1 MKLKH
6 VVTIVCCAL
15 MIFIFGL
22 YSSISAPEKKRTL
35 KVGFIYVGD
44 GSNPYTH
51 NFMRAQEDVEEA
63 FGDQVETVAMYNV
76 PEGDTVIGAIE
87 ELIGQQ
93 CDMIFAT
100 SFGYGE
106 YMREYAEKYPD
117 IQFCQATCNNANDE
131 PKLAN
136 YHTYMG
142 FVYQGRYV
150 AGVVAGLKMKELL
163 DEGVITKDNLWI
175 GYVGAF
181 PYAEVIS
188 GYTAFYLG
196 AASVVP
202 EVRMRVKYTNSWGD
216 YRVEKKMAEELIDEG
231 CIIIS
236 QHSDT
241 TGPAVACENTSAET
255 IVYHI
260 GYNQSMLDVAPTTS
274 LISCR
279 INWSPYTMHAVE
291 AVLKDENIESNID
304 ATTFGND
311 SGAGFDK
318 DWIQMLELN
327 ELIAA
332 DGTKD
337 RIEELKK
344 QLNSNKINVFKG
356 NYIGVNPYD
365 PTDTIDLN
373 DGYEENANSSAPSF
387 GYVLQDVIII
397 EE

>member
-6 VVTIVCCAL
+6 VVTVVCAAL

-22 YSSISAPEKKRTL
+22 YSAIASPKKEKTI
-35 KVGFIYVGD
+35 KVGYIYVGD

-51 NFMRAQEDVEEA
+51 NFMRAQADVEEKY
-63 FGDQVETVAMYNV
+63 GEQVESIAMYNV
-76 PEGDTVIGAIE
+76 PEGETVRDAIE
-87 ELIGQQ
+87 ELIAQQ

-100 SFGYGE
+100 SYGYGP
-106 YMREYAEKYPD
+106 YVKEYAEKYPE
-117 IQFCQATCNNANDE
+117 IQFCEATCDNANDE

-142 FVYQGRYV
+142 FIYQGRYIS
-150 AGVVAGLKMKELL
+150 GVVAGMKMKELL
-163 DEGVITKDNLWI
+163 DAGEITKDDLWI

-202 EVRMRVKYTNSWGD
+202 DVKMRVKYTNSWGD
-216 YRVEKKMAEELIDEG
+216 YKVEKKCAEELIEEG

-241 TGPAVACENTSAET
+241 TGPAVACENTSADT
-255 IVYHI
+255 VVYHI
-260 GYNQSMLDVAPTTS
+260 GYNQSMIDVAPTTS

-279 INWSPYTMHAVE
+279 INWSPYTLHAVE
-291 AVLKDENIESNID
+291 ALLNDEKIESDID
-304 ATTFGND
+304 AKTFGND
-311 SGAGFDK
+311 AGAGFDK

-332 DGTKD
+332 EGTKEK
-337 RIEELKK
+337 IEELENKFMKK
-344 QLNSNKINVFKG
+344 GIEVFKG
-356 NYIGVNPYD
+356 NYTGTNPYD
-365 PTDTIDLN
+365 SSDTIDLK
-373 DGYEENANSSAPSF
+373 DGYYENENSSAPTF
-387 GYVLQDVIII
+387 HYVLDDVIIV